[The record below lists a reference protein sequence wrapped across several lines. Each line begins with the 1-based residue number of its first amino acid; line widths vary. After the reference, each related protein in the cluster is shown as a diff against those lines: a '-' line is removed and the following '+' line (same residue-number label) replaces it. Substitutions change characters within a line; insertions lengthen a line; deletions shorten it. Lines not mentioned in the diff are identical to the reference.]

1 MWRVVVAAPR
11 VLPPLRASRAAAD
24 ARILGTRPNSG
35 AVPKP
40 SIAGVA
46 CAAWHPLPDLVC
58 APFSAAGVP
67 HSLSPPRDRR
77 MTFHGRIWC
86 RAMWFRTRT
95 MQIPRISLGMPPAHT
110 CLVPALCFP
119 LSCTRPSIR
128 ALCVSRMTCH
138 GCTRSQ
144 MMSFQTRTI
153 QITFILLQAACCR
166 PAQCRPSFVTIV
178 DNNFVQS
185 PTFVSN
191 VASSNRL
198 HRHQLGSLRQETNAT
213 QQH

>member
-1 MWRVVVAAPR
+1 MWRVVAAAPR
-11 VLPPLRASRAAAD
+11 FLPPLRASRAAAD
-24 ARILGTRPNSG
+24 ARILGSRPNSG

-40 SIAGVA
+40 SIARVA
-46 CAAWHPLPDLVC
+46 YAAWHPLPDLVC

-86 RAMWFRTRT
+86 RAIWFRTRT

-153 QITFILLQAACCR
+153 QITFILVQAAC
-166 PAQCRPSFVTIV
+166 PHLPSLVCAIF
-178 DNNFVQS
+178 
-185 PTFVSN
+185 
-191 VASSNRL
+191 
-198 HRHQLGSLRQETNAT
+198 H
-213 QQH
+213 